1 MDKGAFIYYIINL
14 EGKGGPMLMFVD
26 MGEGSIDEKITDYVN
41 MGSSLKKCDLFC
53 VKNEICFMFS
63 DKTFIFLTYLHMST
77 ILHD

>member
-1 MDKGAFIYYIINL
+1 
-14 EGKGGPMLMFVD
+14 MFVD
-26 MGEGSIDEKITDYVN
+26 KGEGSIDEKIN